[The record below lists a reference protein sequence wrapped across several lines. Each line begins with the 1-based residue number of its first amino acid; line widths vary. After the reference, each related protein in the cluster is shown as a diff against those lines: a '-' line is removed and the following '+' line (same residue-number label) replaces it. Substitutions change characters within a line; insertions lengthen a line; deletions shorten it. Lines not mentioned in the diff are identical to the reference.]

1 MFDDNTT
8 LTTEGLQA
16 VIAFLVIVVL
26 LLFFFYANSK
36 GERVY
41 IGEATVKHCH
51 IARGSHYIG
60 AVHFDDG
67 QTNSVQM
74 TSCRV
79 GERVTVY
86 KITGLLAATSYY
98 EAL

>member
-26 LLFFFYANSK
+26 LSFFFYANSK
-36 GERVY
+36 GERVN
-41 IGEATVKHCH
+41 IGEATVKHCYF
-51 IARGSHYIG
+51 ARGVHYIG

-74 TSCRV
+74 ASCRV